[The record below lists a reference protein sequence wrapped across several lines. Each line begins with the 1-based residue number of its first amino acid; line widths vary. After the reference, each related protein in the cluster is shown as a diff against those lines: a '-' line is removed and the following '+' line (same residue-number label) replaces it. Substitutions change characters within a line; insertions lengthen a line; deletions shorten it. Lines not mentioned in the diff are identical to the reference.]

1 MAMSVGEA
9 QIQQQ
14 PRQLLPVYMNRMF
27 TMVWAGG
34 VLSTLGD
41 GFASV
46 ALGLWVLRATGSALA
61 MAQIMVVRALVSIFV
76 GPVAGGLADRVDRRR
91 LAVVCDVSRS
101 LVFFLIAYLM
111 IGSSHVP
118 IFSVALL
125 LGISTAF
132 SAAFDPAMQAST
144 VMMVGKEHT
153 GAANSLLQMS
163 RMMGG
168 ILGPLLGG
176 VIFVAV
182 GGYICMVI
190 NAVSFLLSALC
201 LILAGHI
208 PSPSDHAG
216 PKSQRPNFWATLL
229 EGARFLVRDP
239 LVGVFVFVLTPM
251 IVFFQ
256 SGIGVLFPTMAVVVW
271 KTSGIMFG
279 LLSALF
285 AAGFVIGFFILMKV
299 SDKLR
304 YRGIAFG
311 MALLLSGFLLA
322 LMGRLTN
329 PLGALPILLA
339 IGMVLSLTNV
349 VLQVV
354 LQTKV
359 PPEMQGRVYGVVQA
373 AFSAATPLA
382 LVLAGF
388 LSDRFG
394 PAHMTVAAGLSFTL
408 VGLVAFSL
416 PAVRR
421 FQ

>member
-1 MAMSVGEA
+1 
-9 QIQQQ
+9 
-14 PRQLLPVYMNRMF
+14 
-27 TMVWAGG
+27 
-34 VLSTLGD
+34 
-41 GFASV
+41 
-46 ALGLWVLRATGSALA
+46 
-61 MAQIMVVRALVSIFV
+61 LVSIFF
-76 GPVAGGLADRVDRRR
+76 GPVAGGLADRFDRRR
-91 LAVVCDVSRS
+91 LAVVCDVARG
-101 LVFFLIAYLM
+101 LIFLLIGYLM
-111 IGSSHVP
+111 IASSQVP
-118 IFSVALL
+118 ILWVALL

-132 SAAFDPAMQAST
+132 SAAFEPAMQAST

-163 RMMGG
+163 RMTAG

-182 GGYICMVI
+182 GGYLCMGI

-208 PSPSDHAG
+208 PSPSDQAD
-216 PKSQRPNFWATLL
+216 PNSQRPNFWTTLL
-229 EGARFLVRDP
+229 EGARFLGRDP
-239 LVGVFVFVLTPM
+239 LVGAFVFVLTPM

-256 SGIGVLFPTMAVVVW
+256 NGIGVLFPTMAIVVW
-271 KTSGIMFG
+271 KTSGFMFG
-279 LLSALF
+279 LLDALF
-285 AAGFVIGFFILMKV
+285 AAGFVIGFLILMKV

-311 MALLLSGFLLA
+311 MALLASGLLLA
-322 LMGRLTN
+322 LMGRLSN
-329 PLGALPILLA
+329 PIGALPILLG
-339 IGMVLSLTNV
+339 IGMVLSLANI

-382 LVLAGF
+382 LVLAGL

-394 PAHMTVAAGLSFTL
+394 PAHMTVAAGLSFAL
-408 VGLVAFSL
+408 VGLVAFGL